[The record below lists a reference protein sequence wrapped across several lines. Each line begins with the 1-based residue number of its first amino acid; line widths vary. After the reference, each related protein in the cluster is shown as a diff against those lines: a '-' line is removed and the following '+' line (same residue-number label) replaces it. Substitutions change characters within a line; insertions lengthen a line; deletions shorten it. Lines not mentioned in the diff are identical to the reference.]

1 KDKMSPVFF
10 LGIGRSH
17 LAYSWNRSGP
27 FNSTNE
33 TYCYSTARG
42 STVLQGVTF
51 GGIPTVL
58 LLDVTCFFV
67 SLVSVYYIENARVFS
82 KVVLESIL
90 ILVFSIIRK
99 RFWDYGRV
107 ALVSEA
113 ECGVRYTHSSASS
126 SAPEVLEYDSG
137 FCSWMAAAFRMH
149 DDEIHDRCGED
160 AIHYLTFQRHII
172 CLLVAVSILSVGVI
186 LPVNLSGDLL
196 VKDPYSFGRTT
207 IQNLETGNNLLWLH
221 TFFAVV
227 YLILTVVFMSHHM
240 KTVTYKEENIVKCT
254 LFITGLPKNAK
265 QEAIQGHFTLLL
277 LLFSCKKC
285 FGCIFPPRNEAEKSL
300 TYYKHLHEKHGKHV
314 KINPKPCGQFCCCE
328 MRGCEREDA
337 VDYYT
342 RVMNELIEEFSKEE
356 QAVQNKPLG
365 MAFVTFQEKS
375 MATYILK
382 DFNACKCRSIKCK
395 GEPQPSSYS
404 KELCITNW
412 EVTYATYPENIC
424 WNNLSVCGLNWW
436 VRWWCI
442 NLSLLILLFFLTT
455 PSIIISTMDKFNVT
469 KPIHYLNNPI
479 ISQFFP
485 TLLLWS
491 FSALLPTIVYYSTL
505 LESHWT
511 KSAENRIMMHK
522 VYIFLI
528 FMVLILPS
536 LGLTRCVFLPD
547 QGAFFVNYVIA
558 SAFIGNGMELLRL
571 PGLIL
576 YTIRMIMAKS
586 RAERKNIKQQQ
597 AFEYEFGAMYAWM
610 LCVFTVI
617 MAYSITCPII
627 VPFGLIYMLLK
638 HMVDRYNLYYAYLPA
653 KLEKKMHFA
662 AVNQALA
669 APILC
674 LFWLYFFSF
683 LRLGFKAPTTMFT
696 LLVVSITIAVCVAYT
711 CFACFKHLSPLNYKF
726 GIFSPFPSRNWLQIE
741 DMQGENGNTDVRTTS
756 ASSMYIPRV
765 LHPHSTERTMFAHKE
780 QQTYGTMGNDSLRAE
795 ITTYSAQSAFERAA
809 EGSF

>member
-1 KDKMSPVFF
+1 MSPFFF
-10 LGIGRSH
+10 LGIGHSH
-17 LAYSWNRSGP
+17 LAYSWTRSGF

-58 LLDVTCFFV
+58 LLDVTCFF
-67 SLVSVYYIENARVFS
+67 
-82 KVVLESIL
+82 IL
-90 ILVFSIIRK
+90 ILLFSIIRK

-113 ECGVRYTHSSASS
+113 EGGVRYTHSSASS

-221 TFFAVV
+221 TCFAVV

-240 KTVTYKEENIVKCT
+240 KTVTYKEENMVKCT
-254 LFITGLPKNAK
+254 LFITGLPRNAK
-265 QEAIQGHFTLLL
+265 QEAIQGHFITAYPTCTVLEVQLCYDVTRL
-277 LLFSCKKC
+277 IHLFRK
-285 FGCIFPPRNEAEKSL
+285 RNEAERSL
-300 TYYKHLHEKHGKHV
+300 SYYKHMYEKHGNRV

-328 MRGCEREDA
+328 MKGCEREDA

-342 RVMNELIEEFSKEE
+342 RVTNELIEEFSKEE

-375 MATYILK
+375 ML
-382 DFNACKCRSIKCK
+382 NHLLCRLQKKNCSR
-395 GEPQPSSYS
+395 
-404 KELCITNW
+404 ELLLHHSTHTVVLCLNK
-412 EVTYATYPENIC
+412 
-424 WNNLSVCGLNWW
+424 LRGLNWW

-536 LGLTRCVFLPD
+536 LGLTSLDFFFRWLFDRESSDSAIRLECVFLPD

-558 SAFIGNGMELLRL
+558 SAFVGNGMELLRL

-586 RAERKNIKQQQ
+586 SQQ

-653 KLEKKMHFA
+653 KLEKKMHFS

-711 CFACFKHLSPLNYKF
+711 CFACFKHLSPLNYK
-726 GIFSPFPSRNWLQIE
+726 IE
-741 DMQGENGNTDVRTTS
+741 DIQGESGDIDVRTIP

-765 LHPHSTERTMFAHKE
+765 LQSRATERTMFAHEEK
-780 QQTYGTMGNDSLRAE
+780 QTYGTMGNDTLGAE
-795 ITTYSAQSAFERAA
+795 VTTYSAQSAIERIA
-809 EGSF
+809 EGSI

>member
-1 KDKMSPVFF
+1 MFEVESPQISEQ
-10 LGIGRSH
+10 L
-17 LAYSWNRSGP
+17 LALIKRPLYQ
-27 FNSTNE
+27 
-33 TYCYSTARG
+33 YTAQG

-58 LLDVTCFFV
+58 LLDVTFF
-67 SLVSVYYIENARVFS
+67 F
-82 KVVLESIL
+82 IL
-90 ILVFSIIRK
+90 ILLFSIIRK

-113 ECGVRYTHSSASS
+113 ES
-126 SAPEVLEYDSG
+126 
-137 FCSWMAAAFRMH
+137 
-149 DDEIHDRCGED
+149 DDEIHERCGED
-160 AIHYLTFQRHII
+160 AIHYLAFQRHII
-172 CLLVAVSILSVGVI
+172 CLLIAVSILSVCVI

-196 VKDPYSFGRTT
+196 VLPVSHIHNILSDS
-207 IQNLETGNNLLWLH
+207 NNLLWLH
-221 TFFAVV
+221 TIFAVV
-227 YLILTVVFMSHHM
+227 YLILTVVFMRHHM
-240 KTVTYKEENIVKCT
+240 KYVTYKEENIVKCT

-265 QEAIQGHFTLLL
+265 EETIQGHFTTAYPTCTVLEVQLCYDVAKL
-277 LLFSCKKC
+277 IHLFKK
-285 FGCIFPPRNEAEKSL
+285 RKQAEKSL
-300 TYYKHLHEKHGKHV
+300 TYYEHLHQKYGKRV
-314 KINPKPCGQFCCCE
+314 QINPKPCGQFCCCE
-328 MRGCEREDA
+328 VRGCEREDA

-342 RVMNELIEEFSKEE
+342 KVRNELMEEYSKEE
-356 QAVQNKPLG
+356 QAVHNNPLG

-382 DFNACKCRSIKCK
+382 DFNACKCQSIKCK

-404 KELCITNW
+404 RELCVSNW
-412 EVTYATYPENIC
+412 EVTYAPYPENIC
-424 WNNLSVCGLNWW
+424 WKNLSVRGLKWW
-436 VRWWCI
+436 FRWACI
-442 NLSLLILLFFLTT
+442 NLLLFIVLFFLTT

-536 LGLTRCVFLPD
+536 LGLTSLDFFFRWLFDRESSDSAVRLECVFLPD

-558 SAFIGNGMELLRL
+558 SAFVGNGMELLRL

-586 RAERKNIKQQQ
+586 TAERKNIKQQQ

-627 VPFGLIYMLLK
+627 VPFGLIYILLK

-696 LLVVSITIAVCVAYT
+696 FLVVNITIIICLAYT
-711 CFACFKHLSPLNYKF
+711 CFGCFKYLSPLNYKVSD
-726 GIFSPFPSRNWLQIE
+726 GYLTPFSTYLC
-741 DMQGENGNTDVRTTS
+741 
-756 ASSMYIPRV
+756 MYVPRV
-765 LHPHSTERTMFAHKE
+765 LHPHCTERTILAHKE
-780 QQTYGTMGNDSLRAE
+780 QQSYGTMDNTCSQAE
-795 ITTYSAQSAFERAA
+795 GIINYSAGSAITEQAQR
-809 EGSF
+809 GSL

>member
-1 KDKMSPVFF
+1 MSPVFF
-10 LGIGRSH
+10 LGVGHSH
-17 LAYSWNRSGP
+17 LDYFWKRRGL

-58 LLDVTCFFV
+58 LLDVTFF
-67 SLVSVYYIENARVFS
+67 F
-82 KVVLESIL
+82 IL
-90 ILVFSIIRK
+90 ILLFSIIRK

-107 ALVSEA
+107 ALVSQA
-113 ECGVRYTHSSASS
+113 ECDVSNTHSSASS
-126 SAPEVLEYDSG
+126 TSPEDLEYDSG
-137 FCSWMAAAFRMH
+137 FCSWMAAAFRMN

-172 CLLVAVSILSVGVI
+172 CLLVAISILSVGVI

-221 TFFAVV
+221 TCFAVV

-254 LFITGLPKNAK
+254 LFITGLPKSAK
-265 QEAIQGHFTLLL
+265 QEAIQGHFTAAYPTCTVVEVQLCYDVARLIHL
-277 LLFSCKKC
+277 YRK
-285 FGCIFPPRNEAEKSL
+285 RNEAEKSL
-300 TYYKHLHEKHGKHV
+300 RYYKHQYEKHGHEV
-314 KINPKPCGQFCCCE
+314 KINPKPCGHFCCCE
-328 MRGCEREDA
+328 MKGCEREDA
-337 VDYYT
+337 VEYYT
-342 RVMNELIEEFSKEE
+342 RATNELMEEFAKEE

-375 MATYILK
+375 MATYFSVLMSLLQFCILK

-395 GEPQPSSYS
+395 GEPQPSPYS
-404 KELCITNW
+404 KELRVSKW

-424 WNNLSVCGLNWW
+424 WNNLSVYGLNWW
-436 VRWWCI
+436 TRWWGI

-536 LGLTRCVFLPD
+536 LGLTSLDFFFRWLFDRESSDSAIRLECVFLPD

-558 SAFIGNGMELLRL
+558 SAFVGNGMELLRL

-586 RAERKNIKQQQ
+586 SAERKNIKQQQ

-653 KLEKKMHFA
+653 KLEKKMHFS

-711 CFACFKHLSPLNYKF
+711 CFACFKYLSPLNY
-726 GIFSPFPSRNWLQIE
+726 R
-741 DMQGENGNTDVRTTS
+741 
-756 ASSMYIPRV
+756 MYVPRV
-765 LHPHSTERTMFAHKE
+765 LQTHSTERTMFAHEEK
-780 QQTYGTMGNDSLRAE
+780 QTYGTMGNDTSSAE
-795 ITTYSAQSAFERAA
+795 VKTTYSAQSAIERIV
-809 EGSF
+809 EGSI

>member
-1 KDKMSPVFF
+1 MFGKEDVWVDCFYSSSYYKGKDKMNPFFF
-10 LGIGRSH
+10 LGFGRSH
-17 LAYSWNRSGP
+17 LVHFRNRSQL
-27 FNSTNE
+27 FNGTNE
-33 TYCYSTARG
+33 TYCYSTAQG

-58 LLDVTCFFV
+58 LLDVTFF
-67 SLVSVYYIENARVFS
+67 F
-82 KVVLESIL
+82 IL
-90 ILVFSIIRK
+90 ILLFSIIRK

-107 ALVSEA
+107 ALVSEV
-113 ECGVRYTHSSASS
+113 ESESRYSRLSTSS
-126 SAPEVLEYDSG
+126 SVPEDLEYDRG
-137 FCSWMAAAFRMH
+137 FCSWITAAFRMH
-149 DDEIHDRCGED
+149 DDEIHERCGED
-160 AIHYLTFQRHII
+160 AIHYLAFQRHII
-172 CLLVAVSILSVGVI
+172 CLLIAVSILSVCVI

-196 VKDPYSFGRTT
+196 DKDPYSFGRTT
-207 IQNLETGNNLLWLH
+207 IVNLQTGNDLLWLH
-221 TFFAVV
+221 TVFAVV
-227 YLILTVVFMSHHM
+227 YLILTVVFMRHHM
-240 KTVTYKEENIVKCT
+240 KYVTYKEENIVKCT
-254 LFITGLPKNAK
+254 LFITGIPKSANEEIIQSHFIDAYPSCTVLEVQLCYDVAK
-265 QEAIQGHFTLLL
+265 LIY
-277 LLFSCKKC
+277 LFKK
-285 FGCIFPPRNEAEKSL
+285 RKQAEKSL
-300 TYYKHLHEKHGKHV
+300 TYYEHLHQKYGKRV
-314 KINPKPCGQFCCCE
+314 QINPKPCGQFCCCE

-342 RVMNELIEEFSKEE
+342 KVRNELMEEYSKEE
-356 QAVQNKPLG
+356 QAVHNNPLG

-382 DFNACKCRSIKCK
+382 DFNACKCQSIKCK

-404 KELCITNW
+404 KDLRVSNW
-412 EVTYATYPENIC
+412 EVTYAPYPENIC
-424 WNNLSVCGLNWW
+424 WKNLSVHGLKWW
-436 VRWWCI
+436 FRWTCI
-442 NLSLLILLFFLTT
+442 NLLLFIVLFFLTT

-479 ISQFFP
+479 VSQFFP

-511 KSAENRIMMHK
+511 K
-522 VYIFLI
+522 
-528 FMVLILPS
+528 
-536 LGLTRCVFLPD
+536 CVFLPD

-558 SAFIGNGMELLRL
+558 SAFVGNGMELLRL

-586 RAERKNIKQQQ
+586 TAERKNIKQQQ

-627 VPFGLIYMLLK
+627 VPFGLIYILLK
-638 HMVDRYNLYYAYLPA
+638 HMVDRHNLYYAYLPA

-674 LFWLYFFSF
+674 LFWLYFYSF

-696 LLVVSITIAVCVAYT
+696 FLVVNITIVICLAYT
-711 CFACFKHLSPLNYKF
+711 CFGCFKYLSPLNYKGMNLGDLSVREGF
-726 GIFSPFPSRNWLQIE
+726 DPAKPSVCLLVVKLLVPELDLFQHVCEAATSFLRE
-741 DMQGENGNTDVRTTS
+741 TEGEFV
-756 ASSMYIPRV
+756 P
-765 LHPHSTERTMFAHKE
+765 
-780 QQTYGTMGNDSLRAE
+780 
-795 ITTYSAQSAFERAA
+795 
-809 EGSF
+809 

>member
-1 KDKMSPVFF
+1 GRAALTAGRTRLRRARDLLPPLVTAGPGREVTGQEGRQGKGGEGKGGGRRGRPGAASRIVLSSETCAFLLEAQYPERIDKMNPFYF
-10 LGIGRSH
+10 LGFGHSH
-17 LAYSWNRSGP
+17 LGFFGNRSAP
-27 FNSTNE
+27 FNRTNE
-33 TYCYSTARG
+33 TYCYSTAQG

-58 LLDVTCFFV
+58 LLD
-67 SLVSVYYIENARVFS
+67 
-82 KVVLESIL
+82 IL
-90 ILVFSIIRK
+90 ILLFSIIRK

-107 ALVSEA
+107 ALVSEV
-113 ECGVRYTHSSASS
+113 ESESRYNRLSTSS
-126 SAPEVLEYDSG
+126 SVPEDLEYDKG
-137 FCSWMAAAFRMH
+137 FCSWITAAFRMH
-149 DDEIHDRCGED
+149 DDEIHERCGED
-160 AIHYLTFQRHII
+160 AVHYLAFQRHII
-172 CLLVAVSILSVGVI
+172 CLLIAISILSVCVI

-196 VKDPYSFGRTT
+196 DKDPYSFGRTT
-207 IQNLETGNNLLWLH
+207 IVNLQTGNNLLWLH
-221 TFFAVV
+221 TVFAVV
-227 YLILTVVFMSHHM
+227 YLILTVVFMRHHM
-240 KTVTYKEENIVKCT
+240 KDAYPTCTVLEVQLCYDVAKLMN
-254 LFITGLPKNAK
+254 LFKKRK
-265 QEAIQGHFTLLL
+265 Q
-277 LLFSCKKC
+277 
-285 FGCIFPPRNEAEKSL
+285 AEKSL
-300 TYYKHLHEKHGKHV
+300 IYYEHLHQKYGKRV
-314 KINPKPCGQFCCCE
+314 QINPKPCGQFCCCE
-328 MRGCEREDA
+328 TRGCEWEDA

-342 RVMNELIEEFSKEE
+342 KVRNELEEEYSKEE
-356 QAVQNKPLG
+356 QAVHNNPLG

-382 DFNACKCRSIKCK
+382 DFNACKCKSIKCK
-395 GEPQPSSYS
+395 GEPQPSPYS
-404 KELCITNW
+404 RELGVSNW
-412 EVTYATYPENIC
+412 KVTYAPYPENIC
-424 WNNLSVCGLNWW
+424 WKNLSVHGLKWW
-436 VRWWCI
+436 FRWACI
-442 NLSLLILLFFLTT
+442 NLLLFIVLFFLTT

-469 KPIHYLNNPI
+469 KPIHYLNNPV

-536 LGLTRCVFLPD
+536 LGLTSLDFFFRWLFDRESSDSAVRLECVFLPD

-558 SAFIGNGMELLRL
+558 SAFVGNGMELLRL

-586 RAERKNIKQQQ
+586 TAERKNIKQQQ

-627 VPFGLIYMLLK
+627 VPFGLIYILLK
-638 HMVDRYNLYYAYLPA
+638 HMVDRHNLYYAYLPA

-674 LFWLYFFSF
+674 LFWLYFYSF
-683 LRLGFKAPTTMFT
+683 VRLGFKAPTTMFT
-696 LLVVSITIAVCVAYT
+696 LLVVNITIVICLAYT
-711 CFACFKHLSPLNYKF
+711 CFGCFKYLSPLNY
-726 GIFSPFPSRNWLQIE
+726 RIE
-741 DMQGENGNTDVRTTS
+741 DTQGERGKDTDVPTVPTS
-756 ASSMYIPRV
+756 SVRS
-765 LHPHSTERTMFAHKE
+765 
-780 QQTYGTMGNDSLRAE
+780 
-795 ITTYSAQSAFERAA
+795 
-809 EGSF
+809 

>member
-1 KDKMSPVFF
+1 MNPFYF
-10 LGIGRSH
+10 LGFGHSH
-17 LAYSWNRSGP
+17 VGFFGNRSDP
-27 FNSTNE
+27 FNRTNE
-33 TYCYSTARG
+33 TYCYSTAQG

-58 LLDVTCFFV
+58 LLDVTFF
-67 SLVSVYYIENARVFS
+67 F
-82 KVVLESIL
+82 IL
-90 ILVFSIIRK
+90 ILLFSIIRK

-107 ALVSEA
+107 ALVSEV
-113 ECGVRYTHSSASS
+113 ESESRYNRLSTSS
-126 SAPEVLEYDSG
+126 SVPEDLEYDKG
-137 FCSWMAAAFRMH
+137 FCSWITAAFRMH
-149 DDEIHDRCGED
+149 DDEIHERCGED
-160 AIHYLTFQRHII
+160 AIHYLAFQRHII
-172 CLLVAVSILSVGVI
+172 CLLIAISILSVCVI

-196 VKDPYSFGRTT
+196 DKDPYSFGRTT
-207 IQNLETGNNLLWLH
+207 IVNLQTSNNLLWLH
-221 TFFAVV
+221 TVFAVV
-227 YLILTVVFMSHHM
+227 YLILTVVFMRHHM
-240 KTVTYKEENIVKCT
+240 KYVTYKEENTVKCT
-254 LFITGLPKNAK
+254 LFITGLPKHASEEIVQN
-265 QEAIQGHFTLLL
+265 HFTDAYPTCTVLEVQLCYDVARL
-277 LLFSCKKC
+277 INLFKK
-285 FGCIFPPRNEAEKSL
+285 RKQAEKSL
-300 TYYKHLHEKHGKHV
+300 IYYEHLHQKYGKRV
-314 KINPKPCGQFCCCE
+314 QINPKPCGQFCCCE

-342 RVMNELIEEFSKEE
+342 KVRNELEEEYLKEE
-356 QAVQNKPLG
+356 QAVHNNPLG

-382 DFNACKCRSIKCK
+382 DFNACKCQSIKCK
-395 GEPQPSSYS
+395 GEPQPSPYS
-404 KELCITNW
+404 RELCVSSW
-412 EVTYATYPENIC
+412 EVTYAPYPENIC
-424 WNNLSVCGLNWW
+424 WKNLSVRGLKWW
-436 VRWWCI
+436 FRWACI
-442 NLSLLILLFFLTT
+442 NLLLFIVLFFLTT

-469 KPIHYLNNPI
+469 KPIHYLNNPV

-536 LGLTRCVFLPD
+536 LGLTSLDFFFRWLFDRESSDSAVRLECVFLPD

-558 SAFIGNGMELLRL
+558 SAFVGNGMELLRL

-586 RAERKNIKQQQ
+586 TAERKNIKQQQ

-627 VPFGLIYMLLK
+627 VPFGLIYILLK
-638 HMVDRYNLYYAYLPA
+638 HMVDRHNLYYAYLPA

-674 LFWLYFFSF
+674 LFWLYFYSF
-683 LRLGFKAPTTMFT
+683 VRLGFKAPTTMFT
-696 LLVVSITIAVCVAYT
+696 LLVVNITIVICLAYT
-711 CFACFKHLSPLNYKF
+711 CFGCFKYLSPLNY
-726 GIFSPFPSRNWLQIE
+726 RIE
-741 DMQGENGNTDVRTTS
+741 DTQGERGKDTDVPTVPT
-756 ASSMYIPRV
+756 SSMYVPQV
-765 LHPHSTERTMFAHKE
+765 LRPHPTERTVLAPAE
-780 QQTYGTMGNDSLRAE
+780 QQSYGTMDNACS
-795 ITTYSAQSAFERAA
+795 QA
-809 EGSF
+809 EGIRSYATGPAGVEQASGASL

>member
-1 KDKMSPVFF
+1 MVQNLMLHSGKDKMSPVFF

-58 LLDVTCFFV
+58 LLDVTCFF
-67 SLVSVYYIENARVFS
+67 
-82 KVVLESIL
+82 IL

-207 IQNLETGNNLLWLH
+207 IQNLETGIFCCCPLQ
-221 TFFAVV
+221 
-227 YLILTVVFMSHHM
+227 
-240 KTVTYKEENIVKCT
+240 VKCT

-265 QEAIQGHFTLLL
+265 QEAIQGHFTYGLC
-277 LLFSCKKC
+277 FSQIHLYFKLVVDVIFLQEC
-285 FGCIFPPRNEAEKSL
+285 FGCIFPSRNEAEKSL

-328 MRGCEREDA
+328 VRGCEREDA

-536 LGLTRCVFLPD
+536 LGLTSLDFFFRWLFDRESSDSAIRLECVFLPD

-726 GIFSPFPSRNWLQIE
+726 GILSPFPSRNWLQIE

-795 ITTYSAQSAFERAA
+795 VTTYSAQSAIGRAA

>member
-1 KDKMSPVFF
+1 MNPFYF
-10 LGIGRSH
+10 LGFGHSH
-17 LAYSWNRSGP
+17 LGFFGNRSAP
-27 FNSTNE
+27 FNRTNE
-33 TYCYSTARG
+33 TYCYSTAQG

-58 LLDVTCFFV
+58 LLD
-67 SLVSVYYIENARVFS
+67 
-82 KVVLESIL
+82 IL
-90 ILVFSIIRK
+90 ILLFSIIRK

-107 ALVSEA
+107 ALVSEV
-113 ECGVRYTHSSASS
+113 ESESRYNRLSTSS
-126 SAPEVLEYDSG
+126 SIPEDLEYDKG
-137 FCSWMAAAFRMH
+137 FCSWITAAFRMH
-149 DDEIHDRCGED
+149 DDEIHERCGED
-160 AIHYLTFQRHII
+160 AIHYLAFQRHII
-172 CLLVAVSILSVGVI
+172 CLLIAISILSVCVI

-196 VKDPYSFGRTT
+196 DKDPYSFGRTT
-207 IQNLETGNNLLWLH
+207 IVNLQTSNNLLWLH
-221 TFFAVV
+221 TVFAVV
-227 YLILTVVFMSHHM
+227 YLILTVVFMRHHM
-240 KTVTYKEENIVKCT
+240 KDAYPTCTVLEVQLCYDVAKLMN
-254 LFITGLPKNAK
+254 LFKKRK
-265 QEAIQGHFTLLL
+265 Q
-277 LLFSCKKC
+277 
-285 FGCIFPPRNEAEKSL
+285 AEKSL
-300 TYYKHLHEKHGKHV
+300 IYYEHLHQKYGKRV
-314 KINPKPCGQFCCCE
+314 QINPKPCGQFCCCE
-328 MRGCEREDA
+328 IRGCEREDA

-342 RVMNELIEEFSKEE
+342 KARNELEEEYSKEE
-356 QAVQNKPLG
+356 QAVHNNPLG
-365 MAFVTFQEKS
+365 MAFVTFQDKS

-382 DFNACKCRSIKCK
+382 DFNACKCQSIKCK
-395 GEPQPSSYS
+395 GEPQPSPYS
-404 KELCITNW
+404 RELGVSNW
-412 EVTYATYPENIC
+412 KVTYAPYPENIC
-424 WNNLSVCGLNWW
+424 WKNLSVHGLKWW
-436 VRWWCI
+436 FRWACI
-442 NLSLLILLFFLTT
+442 NLLLFIVLFFLTT

-469 KPIHYLNNPI
+469 KPIHYLNNPV

-558 SAFIGNGMELLRL
+558 SAFVGNGMELLRL

-586 RAERKNIKQQQ
+586 TAERKNIKQQQ

-627 VPFGLIYMLLK
+627 VPFGLIYILLK
-638 HMVDRYNLYYAYLPA
+638 HMVDRHNLYYAYLPA

-674 LFWLYFFSF
+674 LFWLYFYSF
-683 LRLGFKAPTTMFT
+683 VRLGFKAPTTMFT
-696 LLVVSITIAVCVAYT
+696 LLVVNITIVICLAYT
-711 CFACFKHLSPLNYKF
+711 CFGCFKYLSPLNY
-726 GIFSPFPSRNWLQIE
+726 R
-741 DMQGENGNTDVRTTS
+741 
-756 ASSMYIPRV
+756 MYVPQV
-765 LHPHSTERTMFAHKE
+765 LRPHPTERTVLAPTE
-780 QQTYGTMGNDSLRAE
+780 QQSYGTMDNTCS
-795 ITTYSAQSAFERAA
+795 QA
-809 EGSF
+809 EGIGSHATGPAGVGQASGASL

>member
-1 KDKMSPVFF
+1 MNPFFF
-10 LGIGRSH
+10 LGFGHSH
-17 LAYSWNRSGP
+17 LVYFWNRSVP

-58 LLDVTCFFV
+58 LLDVTCFF
-67 SLVSVYYIENARVFS
+67 
-82 KVVLESIL
+82 IL
-90 ILVFSIIRK
+90 ILLFSIIRK

-113 ECGVRYTHSSASS
+113 ESESRYNRLSTSS
-126 SAPEVLEYDSG
+126 SIPEDLEYDKG
-137 FCSWMAAAFRMH
+137 FCSWVTAAFRMH
-149 DDEIHDRCGED
+149 DDEIHERCGED
-160 AIHYLTFQRHII
+160 AIHYLAFQRHII
-172 CLLVAVSILSVGVI
+172 CLLIAISILSVCVI

-196 VKDPYSFGRTT
+196 DKDPYSFGRTT
-207 IQNLETGNNLLWLH
+207 IVNLQTGNNLLWLH
-221 TFFAVV
+221 TVFAVV
-227 YLILTVVFMSHHM
+227 YLILTVVFMRHHM
-240 KTVTYKEENIVKCT
+240 KYVTYKEENIVKCT

-265 QEAIQGHFTLLL
+265 EETIQGHFTAAYPTCTVLEVQLCYDVAKL
-277 LLFSCKKC
+277 IHLFKK
-285 FGCIFPPRNEAEKSL
+285 RKQAEKSL
-300 TYYKHLHEKHGKHV
+300 TYYEHLHQKYGKLV
-314 KINPKPCGQFCCCE
+314 QINPKPCGQFCCCE

-342 RVMNELIEEFSKEE
+342 KVRNELMEEYSKEE
-356 QAVQNKPLG
+356 QAVHSKPLG

-382 DFNACKCRSIKCK
+382 DFNACKCQSIKCK

-404 KELCITNW
+404 RELCISNW
-412 EVTYATYPENIC
+412 EVTYAPYPENIC
-424 WNNLSVCGLNWW
+424 WKNLSVHGLKWW
-436 VRWWCI
+436 FRWACI
-442 NLSLLILLFFLTT
+442 NLLLFIVLFFLTT

-479 ISQFFP
+479 VSQFFP

-536 LGLTRCVFLPD
+536 LGLTSLDFFFRWLFDRESSDSAVRLECVFLPD

-576 YTIRMIMAKS
+576 YTIRMVMAKS
-586 RAERKNIKQQQ
+586 TAERKNIKQQQ

-627 VPFGLIYMLLK
+627 VPFGLIYILLK

-683 LRLGFKAPTTMFT
+683 LRLGFKAPTSMFT
-696 LLVVSITIAVCVAYT
+696 FLVVNITIVICLAYT
-711 CFACFKHLSPLNYKF
+711 CFGCFKYLSPLNYK
-726 GIFSPFPSRNWLQIE
+726 I
-741 DMQGENGNTDVRTTS
+741 DDVQGERGSDTDVPTIPT
-756 ASSMYIPRV
+756 SSMYVPRV
-765 LHPHSTERTMFAHKE
+765 LHPRATERTMLAHKE
-780 QQTYGTMGNDSLRAE
+780 QQSYGSMDNTSPQGEEIVSCSDGSAITEQALRGSL
-795 ITTYSAQSAFERAA
+795 
-809 EGSF
+809 

>member
-1 KDKMSPVFF
+1 MSPVFF
-10 LGIGRSH
+10 LGVGHSH
-17 LAYSWNRSGP
+17 LDYFWKRRGL

-58 LLDVTCFFV
+58 LLDVTFF
-67 SLVSVYYIENARVFS
+67 F
-82 KVVLESIL
+82 IL
-90 ILVFSIIRK
+90 ILLFSIIRK

-107 ALVSEA
+107 ALVSQA
-113 ECGVRYTHSSASS
+113 ECDVSNTHSSASS
-126 SAPEVLEYDSG
+126 TSPEDLEYDSG
-137 FCSWMAAAFRMH
+137 FCSWMAAAFRMN

-172 CLLVAVSILSVGVI
+172 CLLVAISILSVGVI

-221 TFFAVV
+221 TCFAVV

-254 LFITGLPKNAK
+254 LFITGLPKSAK
-265 QEAIQGHFTLLL
+265 QEAIQGHFTAAYPTCTVVEVQLCYDVARLIHL
-277 LLFSCKKC
+277 YRK
-285 FGCIFPPRNEAEKSL
+285 RNEAEKSL
-300 TYYKHLHEKHGKHV
+300 RYYKHQYEKHGHEV
-314 KINPKPCGQFCCCE
+314 KINPKPCGHFCCCE
-328 MRGCEREDA
+328 MKGCEREDA
-337 VDYYT
+337 VEYYT
-342 RVMNELIEEFSKEE
+342 RATNELMEEFAKEE

-395 GEPQPSSYS
+395 GEPQPSPYS
-404 KELCITNW
+404 KELRVSKW

-424 WNNLSVCGLNWW
+424 WNNLSVYGLNWW
-436 VRWWCI
+436 TRWWGI

-536 LGLTRCVFLPD
+536 LGLTSLDFFFRWLFDRESSDSAIRLECVFLPD

-558 SAFIGNGMELLRL
+558 SAFVGNGMELLRL

-586 RAERKNIKQQQ
+586 SAERKNIKQQQ

-653 KLEKKMHFA
+653 KLEKKMHFS

-711 CFACFKHLSPLNYKF
+711 CFACFKYLSPLNY
-726 GIFSPFPSRNWLQIE
+726 RIE
-741 DMQGENGNTDVRTTS
+741 EVQGEIGTADVRTIP
-756 ASSMYIPRV
+756 ASSMYVPRV
-765 LHPHSTERTMFAHKE
+765 LQTHSTERTMFAHEEK
-780 QQTYGTMGNDSLRAE
+780 QTYGTMGNDTSSAE
-795 ITTYSAQSAFERAA
+795 VKTTYSAQSAIERIV
-809 EGSF
+809 EGSI

>member
-1 KDKMSPVFF
+1 MSLSLF
-10 LGIGRSH
+10 LDFGRSH
-17 LAYSWNRSGP
+17 LAYYWNRSVP

-58 LLDVTCFFV
+58 LLDVTCFV
-67 SLVSVYYIENARVFS
+67 VFMF
-82 KVVLESIL
+82 L
-90 ILVFSIIRK
+90 FSTIRK

-107 ALVSEA
+107 ALVSET
-113 ECGVRYTHSSASS
+113 ESELRYNRLSVSSLV
-126 SAPEVLEYDSG
+126 PEALEYDSG
-137 FCSWMAAAFRMH
+137 FCSWMTAAFRMH

-160 AIHYLTFQRHII
+160 AIHYLSFQRHII
-172 CLLVAVSILSVGVI
+172 CLLIAVSVLSVGVI

-207 IQNLETGNNLLWLH
+207 IQNLETGNDLLWLH

-227 YLILTVVFMSHHM
+227 YLILTVVFMRHHM
-240 KTVTYKEENIVKCT
+240 KAVTYKEENIVKCT
-254 LFITGLPKNAK
+254 LFITGLPKNVNQETIRQHFIAAYPSCSVLEVQLCYDVARLIYLFKKRK
-265 QEAIQGHFTLLL
+265 Q
-277 LLFSCKKC
+277 
-285 FGCIFPPRNEAEKSL
+285 AEKSL
-300 TYYKHLHEKHGKHV
+300 TYYKHLHQKHGKRV
-314 KINPKPCGQFCCCE
+314 QINPKPCGQFCCCE

-342 RVMNELIEEFSKEE
+342 RVNNALMEEFSKEE
-356 QAVQNKPLG
+356 QAVKNKPLG

-375 MATYILK
+375 MATYVLK
-382 DFNACKCRSIKCK
+382 DFNACKCDGFNCK
-395 GEPQPSSYS
+395 GEPQPSPYS
-404 KELCITNW
+404 KELYISNW
-412 EVTYATYPENIC
+412 KVKYAPYPENIC
-424 WNNLSVCGLNWW
+424 WNNLSVHGFKWW
-436 VRWWCI
+436 FRWFCI
-442 NLSLLILLFFLTT
+442 NFFLFIVLFFLTT

-536 LGLTRCVFLPD
+536 LGLTSLDFFFRWLFDRESSDSAIRLECVFLPD

-586 RAERKNIKQQQ
+586 TAERKNIKQQQ

-610 LCVFTVI
+610 LCVFTVV

-627 VPFGLIYMLLK
+627 VPFGLIYILLK

-674 LFWLYFFSF
+674 LLWLYFFSF
-683 LRLGFKAPTTMFT
+683 LRLGFKAPTSMFT
-696 LLVVSITIAVCVAYT
+696 FLVVNITVAVCVAYS
-711 CFACFKHLSPLNYKF
+711 CFGCFKHLSPLNYKVEGMQCESGSDTDLPTACSVF
-726 GIFSPFPSRNWLQIE
+726 CKKLRVTNILLHFSEKPNFSPCLPKSLCR
-741 DMQGENGNTDVRTTS
+741 
-756 ASSMYIPRV
+756 
-765 LHPHSTERTMFAHKE
+765 
-780 QQTYGTMGNDSLRAE
+780 TYGSPTVHSN
-795 ITTYSAQSAFERAA
+795 
-809 EGSF
+809 

>member
-1 KDKMSPVFF
+1 MSPVFF

-17 LAYSWNRSGP
+17 LAYSWNRSGF

-58 LLDVTCFFV
+58 LLDVACFFV
-67 SLVSVYYIENARVFS
+67 SLVSIYYIENTRAFS
-82 KVVLESIL
+82 KLT
-90 ILVFSIIRK
+90 
-99 RFWDYGRV
+99 DCAGRNG
-107 ALVSEA
+107 L
-113 ECGVRYTHSSASS
+113 
-126 SAPEVLEYDSG
+126 
-137 FCSWMAAAFRMH
+137 
-149 DDEIHDRCGED
+149 IHDRCGED

-196 VKDPYSFGRTT
+196 VLPVPHIRNILS
-207 IQNLETGNNLLWLH
+207 NSNNLLWLH

-265 QEAIQGHFTLLL
+265 QEAIQGHFIAAYPTCAVVEVQLCYDVARLIH
-277 LLFSCKKC
+277 LFRK
-285 FGCIFPPRNEAEKSL
+285 RNEAEKSL
-300 TYYKHLHEKHGKHV
+300 NYYKHLYENHGKRA

-342 RVMNELIEEFSKEE
+342 RVTNELIEEFSKEE

-404 KELCITNW
+404 KELCVTNW
-412 EVTYATYPENIC
+412 EVKYATYPENIC
-424 WNNLSVCGLNWW
+424 WNNLSVRGLNWW

-469 KPIHYLNNPI
+469 KPIHYLNVSI
-479 ISQFFP
+479 VILDFFFRW
-485 TLLLWS
+485 LFDRES
-491 FSALLPTIVYYSTL
+491 SDSAIR
-505 LESHWT
+505 LE
-511 KSAENRIMMHK
+511 
-522 VYIFLI
+522 
-528 FMVLILPS
+528 
-536 LGLTRCVFLPD
+536 CVFLPD

-558 SAFIGNGMELLRL
+558 SAFVGNGMELLRL

-586 RAERKNIKQQQ
+586 SAERKNIKQQQ

-653 KLEKKMHFA
+653 KLEKKMHFS

-711 CFACFKHLSPLNYKF
+711 CFACFKHLSPLNYKVSDGTVMPF
-726 GIFSPFPSRNWLQIE
+726 GTELCTQCI
-741 DMQGENGNTDVRTTS
+741 
-756 ASSMYIPRV
+756 
-765 LHPHSTERTMFAHKE
+765 LHPPSTERTMFAHEE
-780 QQTYGTMGNDSLRAE
+780 QQTYGTMGNSTLGAE
-795 ITTYSAQSAFERAA
+795 VTTYSAQSATERI
-809 EGSF
+809 EGSI

>member
-1 KDKMSPVFF
+1 MSPLFF
-10 LGIGRSH
+10 LGIGDSH
-17 LAYSWNRSGP
+17 LAYSWNRSGF

-58 LLDVTCFFV
+58 LLDVTCFF
-67 SLVSVYYIENARVFS
+67 
-82 KVVLESIL
+82 IL
-90 ILVFSIIRK
+90 ILLFSIIRK

-113 ECGVRYTHSSASS
+113 EGGVRYTHSSASS
-126 SAPEVLEYDSG
+126 SAPEALEYDSG

-221 TFFAVV
+221 TCFAVV

-265 QEAIQGHFTLLL
+265 QEAIQGHFVAAYPTCAVLEVQLCYDVSRL
-277 LLFSCKKC
+277 IHLFRK
-285 FGCIFPPRNEAEKSL
+285 RNEAERSL
-300 TYYKHLHEKHGKHV
+300 TYYKHMYEKHGDPV
-314 KINPKPCGQFCCCE
+314 KVNPKPCGQFCCCE

-337 VDYYT
+337 VEYYS
-342 RVMNELIEEFSKEE
+342 RVTNGLIEEFSKEE
-356 QAVQNKPLG
+356 EAVQNKPLG

-404 KELCITNW
+404 KELCVTNW
-412 EVTYATYPENIC
+412 EVKYATYPENIC
-424 WNNLSVCGLNWW
+424 WNNLSVRGLNWW

-536 LGLTRCVFLPD
+536 LGLTSLDFFFRWLFDRESSDSAIRLECVFLPD

-576 YTIRMIMAKS
+576 YTIRMVMAKS
-586 RAERKNIKQQQ
+586 TAERKNIKQQQ

-653 KLEKKMHFA
+653 KLEKKMHFS

-711 CFACFKHLSPLNYKF
+711 CFACFKHLSPLNYK
-726 GIFSPFPSRNWLQIE
+726 IE
-741 DMQGENGNTDVRTTS
+741 DVQGESGDIDVRTIP

-765 LHPHSTERTMFAHKE
+765 LQPRSTERTMFAHEEK
-780 QQTYGTMGNDSLRAE
+780 QTYGTMGNNTLGAE
-795 ITTYSAQSAFERAA
+795 VATYSAQSAIERIA
-809 EGSF
+809 EGSI